1 MPDLSSSMINSSH
14 VNMNTVNTLEIVEKK
29 TEKSFRNILL
39 GLTGASLLLGLVL
52 LIVGSV
58 MVSGYNV
65 FLDFITGRYKESA
78 VFILVMGVIVIC
90 VSSIGFYAA
99 LKSHY
104 CMMAT
109 FLSIMVMVI
118 ICELVASVTIFALNN
133 ERSHD
138 LGMRKK
144 LKKSLEMYG
153 SDSAPDQTAAWDL
166 IQTELQCCGLAGVD
180 DYTSSTYLSQTGQ
193 LPISCCGPLQLD
205 TLGQA
210 EPCRAETA
218 SRHQTG
224 CVAALKSFLRSKC
237 GVMGAIAVVVAIVQI
252 TIIVGAS
259 ILVKKWK
266 VPGHCYPCY

>member
-1 MPDLSSSMINSSH
+1 MN
-14 VNMNTVNTLEIVEKK
+14 NMEVEEKR
-29 TEKSFRNILL
+29 TEKSFRNVLL
-39 GLTGASLLLGLVL
+39 GLTGVSLLLGLVL

-78 VFILVMGVIVIC
+78 VFILVMGLIVIC
-90 VSSIGFYAA
+90 ISSIGFSAA

-109 FLSIMVMVI
+109 FLSIMVIAI

-133 ERSHD
+133 EKSHD
-138 LGMRKK
+138 LGMRRK

-153 SDSAPDQTAAWDL
+153 SDSSPEQTDAWDV
-166 IQTELQCCGLAGVD
+166 IQTELQCCGLVGVE
-180 DYTSSTYLSQTGQ
+180 DYATSTFLSQTGQ
-193 LPISCCGPLQLD
+193 QLPRSCCGPLQID
-205 TLGQA
+205 TLGQI
-210 EPCRAETA
+210 EHCRRETA

-224 CVAALKSFLRSKC
+224 CLTALKSFLSSKC
-237 GVMGAIAVVVAIVQI
+237 GVMGAIAVVVAIMQI

-259 ILVKKWK
+259 VLVKKWK